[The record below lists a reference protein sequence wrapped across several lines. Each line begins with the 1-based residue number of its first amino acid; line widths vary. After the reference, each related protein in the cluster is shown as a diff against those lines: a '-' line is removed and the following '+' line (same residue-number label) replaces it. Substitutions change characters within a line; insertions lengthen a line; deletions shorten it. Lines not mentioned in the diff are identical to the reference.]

1 MSSEDADADENT
13 DIRADA
19 KMQKKREIDQLSLE
33 LLSNSSHYKK
43 YLAKSDPAESTG
55 NSARLFKNKERVQT
69 MLTDLLDDYDGLT
82 TFSMTGNGEIQRKFK
97 ACVDKILDF
106 LEWTN
111 YKNSPEHNAA
121 YADTMFDPRLDTIF
135 EPRFE
140 SRAESRSESI
150 PATKSFWGKKVN
162 KYS

>member
-1 MSSEDADADENT
+1 MSSEDADT
-13 DIRADA
+13 DLRADA

-43 YLAKSDPAESTG
+43 YLAKSDPVESTG

-111 YKNSPEHNAA
+111 YKNSPEQNAA
-121 YADTMFDPRLDTIF
+121 YADTMFDPMF
-135 EPRFE
+135 
-140 SRAESRSESI
+140 ESRSESRSDTMFDSRSESM

-162 KYS
+162 KY